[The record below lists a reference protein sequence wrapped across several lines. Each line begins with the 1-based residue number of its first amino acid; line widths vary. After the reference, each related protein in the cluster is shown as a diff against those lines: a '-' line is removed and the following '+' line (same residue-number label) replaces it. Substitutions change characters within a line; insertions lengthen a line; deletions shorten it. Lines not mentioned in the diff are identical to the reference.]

1 MRGQKSAFLGC
12 TSCHVVLHCTTCHVL
27 QPGIWRL
34 LMGRDRRITVFVN
47 DQEYGILRAVSPDD
61 EALGRTVRRLAMERA
76 EWMAEHGR
84 KQRGRASPVRDDG
97 PYNDGPVLD
106 RSYSQE

>member
-1 MRGQKSAFLGC
+1 
-12 TSCHVVLHCTTCHVL
+12 
-27 QPGIWRL
+27 
-34 LMGRDRRITVFVN
+34 MGRDRRITVFVN

-84 KQRGRASPVRDDG
+84 KQRGRSSPVRDDG
-97 PYNDGPVLD
+97 PASYHDGPVLD
-106 RSYSQE
+106 RSWSQE